1 MNAENMTSS
10 PDLVLSQKSRSRL
23 EGLYDFF
30 KRRPLSATLLIFA
43 INFALSLLSVQAAQL
58 LLPGT
63 SADFVSLIVIT
74 LLTVAAVS
82 ALGWWRVSGYNSPG
96 QWRSLGLL
104 LLPYITLGALPLVLG
119 INQVPTSSGLYFL
132 LAYAL
137 VALHE
142 ETIFRGVIVHIL
154 GPRGPR
160 QAILISSLLFGL
172 SHLTNLFVRSNPFLT
187 LAQVVG
193 AFSSGV
199 GLAAVRLRTNTIWFV
214 LGLHFLEDFLLHYT
228 RLPAIPLNVAQSVIL
243 LFYGL
248 YLMRNRQALETAQ
261 DSGVVDSQVTKD

>member
-1 MNAENMTSS
+1 MGFN
-10 PDLVLSQKSRSRL
+10 
-23 EGLYDFF
+23 
-30 KRRPLSATLLIFA
+30 TL
-43 INFALSLLSVQAAQL
+43 ALSLLSVQAARL

-63 SADFVSLIVIT
+63 SPDFASLIVIT

-82 ALGWWRVSGYNSPG
+82 ALGWWRVSGYNSPD

-104 LLPYITLGALPLVLG
+104 VVPYVVLGALPLVLG
-119 INQVPTSSGLYFL
+119 ISLAPASTGLYFL

-142 ETIFRGVIVHIL
+142 ETIFRGVILRIL
-154 GPRGPR
+154 GPRGAR

-214 LGLHFLEDFLLHYT
+214 LGLHFLEDFLLRFT

-248 YLMRNRQALETAQ
+248 YLMRNRQALEAARN
-261 DSGVVDSQVTKD
+261 SGVTGPQVVKA